1 MAPIPIAAIFRELIV
16 TGFSRRGQ
24 TYSPATLTLIS
35 TKCWLME
42 RRALFLRALGRVVS
56 IHWMEG

>member
-24 TYSPATLTLIS
+24 KYSLATLTLIS

-42 RRALFLRALGRVVS
+42 RRALFSPGP
-56 IHWMEG
+56 G